1 MFINH
6 LHKSYDFSSF
16 NWLKFALRGTSPAL
30 FEKDGGIS
38 VTLKLIFEFYIFV
51 SAILARKKSLN
62 ELLLFVFDEV
72 LLQIRRYIFLLAR
85 FVFARGSV

>member
-1 MFINH
+1 MFINY

-30 FEKDGGIS
+30 VEKDSGIS

-51 SAILARKKSLN
+51 SAILARMLALN
-62 ELLLFVFDEV
+62 LLLLFFF
-72 LLQIRRYIFLLAR
+72 FL
-85 FVFARGSV
+85 